1 VATLCLLADLG
12 QCYVDGLRGSR
23 RAQST
28 VDFPAGLEDD
38 DAPAEGQR
46 EADLGQS
53 PVAAADRDHGI
64 AARDDREIARMPDA
78 RDDDVVDPL
87 IGLRPRLARKD
98 PDRRSAGGLGTT
110 GYRGHHLAVPAADH
124 RDAALREQPANLLGP
139 ILVLTPAP
147 DHRDLAAHCPPLMKE
162 YSRSMEN
169 DELRRLLLV
178 ATIVALSLT
187 ALIAIFALLAA
198 DFGETELRI
207 LATTA
212 GFGLVSLIAMRGTVL
227 LDQGRQQTLAR
238 AVIGF
243 SALAFLIELWAVW
256 LDTDDSA
263 AWKSYVCAI
272 AIATALGQVAGM
284 LARRRPTDPPSIG
297 PLVWASGTCAVVLAL
312 MAINAAVWEIDDAG
326 YYQLFG
332 VVTVLDVLGIALQPV
347 VRRLGGPTSR
357 PEIAPRANRFVCVLA
372 NGQAIE
378 REAGADL
385 PDAVAKAIRELQ
397 EHGDRVTR
405 IELGAG

>member
-1 VATLCLLADLG
+1 
-12 QCYVDGLRGSR
+12 
-23 RAQST
+23 
-28 VDFPAGLEDD
+28 
-38 DAPAEGQR
+38 
-46 EADLGQS
+46 
-53 PVAAADRDHGI
+53 
-64 AARDDREIARMPDA
+64 
-78 RDDDVVDPL
+78 
-87 IGLRPRLARKD
+87 
-98 PDRRSAGGLGTT
+98 
-110 GYRGHHLAVPAADH
+110 
-124 RDAALREQPANLLGP
+124 
-139 ILVLTPAP
+139 
-147 DHRDLAAHCPPLMKE
+147 
-162 YSRSMEN
+162 MEN

-227 LDQGRQQTLAR
+227 LDQGRRQTLAR

-243 SALAFLIELWAVW
+243 SALAFVIELWAVW
-256 LDTDDSA
+256 LDTDNSA

-272 AIATALGQVAGM
+272 AIATGLGQIAGM

-297 PLVWASGTCAVVLAL
+297 PLVWASGICAIVLAL
-312 MAINAAVWEIDDAG
+312 MAISAAVGEIDDAG

-347 VRRLGGPTSR
+347 VRRLGGPPPT
-357 PEIAPRANRFVCVLA
+357 APATRRADRFVCVLA
-372 NGQAIE
+372 NGQTLE
-378 REAGADL
+378 RDAGADL
-385 PDAVAKAIRELQ
+385 PDAVAKAIRELH
-397 EHGDRVTR
+397 EGGERVTR